1 MSVSTANLGFPRI
14 GDNRELKKG
23 LENFWQKKIPESELN
38 VIGYKIKLNNWFLQ
52 KELGI
57 NYIPSNDFTF
67 YDHILDMAI
76 LLGAVPKK
84 FLVIENPLDRYFAM
98 ARGFQNNEKKIDIV
112 ALEMTKW
119 FDTNYHY
126 IVPELEEFQ
135 IFKLNASKILHDFL
149 DAKSLGITTRPVIV
163 GPFSFLLLAKFA
175 DSKIEK
181 STLTLLDS
189 LLPIYEQL
197 LIALAQIGVEWVQ
210 IDEPCLCYDA
220 DPTKMKYFE
229 KAYQKLNSLK
239 LKPKLMLTTYFAS
252 VEKHIDLFSQLN
264 FDGIH
269 LDLIRAEN
277 QLEQALTKISPNT
290 TLSLGLIDGRN
301 IWKGNLN
308 HAYSL
313 LNYTV
318 SKRNSNNVI
327 IAPSCSLL
335 HSPINLN
342 YEEKL
347 KSDIKKLLAFSV
359 QKLEEIN
366 LLKRVFLTKNLV
378 LLKENIEI
386 LANRNYA
393 NLNSQKINNENN
405 FKLSEQFL
413 KRKSPHAIRSEIQK
427 IKLRLPNYPTTTIG
441 SFPQTE
447 QVRKM
452 RANWRN
458 GSISNENY
466 SQFMQREIQQCISKQ
481 DEIGLDVFVHG
492 EFERNDMVEFFA
504 ENLDG
509 FAFTMNGWV
518 QSFGS
523 RCVKPPII
531 YGDVARKSA
540 LTVEWTT
547 YAQSITNKPIKGML
561 TGPVTILQWSFCRED
576 QPKKETC
583 LQIALAIREEI
594 LELEKLGIKII
605 QVDEPAIREGLPL
618 QKENWGNYLDWA
630 VQAFK
635 LATSGVKDETQ
646 IHTHMCYSSFGEI
659 LPAIIAL
666 DADVISIEMSRSQLE
681 LFSDFTKISYPN
693 EIGPGV
699 YDIHSPRIPSKDEI
713 VSLLKKAS
721 LIFPKNK
728 IWVNPDCG
736 LKTRS
741 WNEVEP
747 ALKNMVSAAK
757 ELRCNDT

>member
-1 MSVSTANLGFPRI
+1 MSVSLANLGFPRI
-14 GDNRELKKG
+14 GDNRELKKA
-23 LENFWQKKIPESELN
+23 LENFWQRKISESELN
-38 VIGYKIKLNNWFLQ
+38 VVAYKIKLNNWFLQ

-67 YDHILDMAI
+67 YDHVLDMAI
-76 LLGAVPKK
+76 LLGAIPKK

-98 ARGFQNNEKKIDIV
+98 ARGFQNSDKNIDLV

-126 IVPELEEFQ
+126 IVPELDEFQ
-135 IFKLNASKILHDFL
+135 TFKLNATKIMHDFL
-149 DAKSLGITTRPVIV
+149 DAKSLGINTRPVII
-163 GPFSFLLLAKFA
+163 GPFSFLLLAKFS

-181 STLTLLDS
+181 STLTLLDNIV
-189 LLPIYEQL
+189 PIYEEL
-197 LIALAQIGVEWVQ
+197 FSALTQIGVDWIQ
-210 IDEPCLCYDA
+210 IDEPCLSCDLDY
-220 DPTKMKYFE
+220 TKLQYFE
-229 KAYQKLNSLK
+229 KAYHKLTAIISR
-239 LKPKLMLTTYFAS
+239 PKIMLTTYFSS
-252 VEKHIDLFSQLN
+252 VEVHFDLFAKINL
-264 FDGIH
+264 DGIH
-269 LDLIRAEN
+269 LDLIRAEE
-277 QLEQALTKISPNT
+277 QLELALTKIPTNVI
-290 TLSLGLIDGRN
+290 LSLGIIDGRN

-308 HAYSL
+308 HAYSIL
-313 LNYTV
+313 TYVIT
-318 SKRNSNNVI
+318 KRNSQNI
-327 IAPSCSLL
+327 ILAPSCSLL

-347 KSDIKKLLAFSV
+347 DLKIKKWLSFAV
-359 QKLEEIN
+359 QKLEELS
-366 LLKRVFLTKNLV
+366 LLKNVFLTKNLD
-378 LLKENIEI
+378 LLKENVEI
-386 LANRNYA
+386 LANRN
-393 NLNSQKINNENN
+393 NSSLNSQIISLEEQTKIKDN
-405 FKLSEQFL
+405 FFN
-413 KRKSPHAIRSEIQK
+413 RNSPHEVREKIQK
-427 IKLRLPNYPTTTIG
+427 EKLKLPDYPTTTIG

-447 QVRKM
+447 QVRKA

-458 GSISNENY
+458 GNLSSENY
-466 SQFMQREIQQCISKQ
+466 NHFMQQEIQKCLNKQ
-481 DEIGLDVFVHG
+481 EEIGLDVLVHG

-504 ENLDG
+504 ENLNG
-509 FAFTMNGWV
+509 FAFTTNGWV

-531 YGDVARKSA
+531 YGDVSRKSA

-547 YAQSITNKPIKGML
+547 YAQSLTHKPLKGML

-576 QPKKETC
+576 QPKSETC
-583 LQIALAIREEI
+583 FQIALALREEI

-618 QKENWGNYLDWA
+618 QSKDWPNYLSWA

-646 IHTHMCYSSFGEI
+646 IHTHMCYSSFGDI

-681 LFSDFTKISYPN
+681 LFSDFSKISYPN

-699 YDIHSPRIPSKDEI
+699 YDIHSPRIPSKEEI
-713 VSLLKKAS
+713 VSLLKKAAH
-721 LIFPKNK
+721 IFAKNK

-757 ELRCNDT
+757 ELRCNDS